1 MGQDAY
7 SPCPCGSG
15 KKLKFCCG
23 EILPELQRAQKL
35 VDNQPDVAEQ
45 ILRGLLEKH
54 PDKDSIVTLL
64 AELLQ
69 KAGRLSEVR
78 ELLIGHLRRQPD
90 HPQALLG
97 LAELCLI
104 EDGFEASRRLVH
116 RAFQL
121 CSRQN
126 PNAVALLSQRIA
138 RELMSSGCHLA
149 VREHLAMSVRYAQ
162 GELRKQAL
170 MMLASFEGSNEIA
183 YPCRGSNP
191 LLQVDGAVATQ
202 EQDQRARKLCLLGCF
217 EPAAIIYKRLTET
230 EADNGAVW
238 HNYGLCCAWDARHAD
253 AIPAMHKAAELLD
266 DKDLAAESEALAQLL
281 EAELSDD
288 KYTQVLLQLKVDS
301 ASEVLSRLDD
311 EATLNR
317 LPRSEEDEADETVR
331 TPSARYDVLSRAV
344 SEQDTAD
351 ADDLPEL
358 IGEVAVYDILDPDDA
373 EDSAV
378 IEISTT
384 DDRLPEIVVRL
395 RAVIG
400 QLITT
405 TADKEQPVAGME
417 YPAEQLIL
425 DRPLFKPAQMSEK
438 AFRGIRR
445 RWFDKAIEKW
455 LDRPHPALDQKTPRE
470 AASVSELQTALTATV
485 LNLHA
490 LALRSGETVDIPNLL
505 QQLNLPEATTVSVAA
520 SAQVS
525 AIPGY
530 RYYRIAVSELADSQ
544 LADFA
549 NRTTML
555 AFAQTA
561 KQCLDIAL
569 ERPESL
575 KKFGERRAALAR
587 AAIAREDGDYERAFE
602 CFEKARQ
609 FVAGETDAFRNLL
622 EIDVR
627 ELSCRLDDP
636 EDPGLIELLHK
647 FRDKYIRKIPEIA
660 EIVRA
665 QLEDSGCEHL
675 ISELDEGAP
684 VSSLVLPDAPA
695 GDEQESSGKLWLPGQ
710 D

>member
-7 SPCPCGSG
+7 APCPCGSG

-23 EILPELQRAQKL
+23 EILPELQRAQRL
-35 VDNQPDVAEQ
+35 VDNQPDVAEK
-45 ILRGLLEKH
+45 ILRSLHEKH
-54 PDKDSIVTLL
+54 PDKDSIISLL

-121 CSRQN
+121 CSKDN
-126 PNAVALLSQRIA
+126 PNAVALLAQRIA
-138 RELMSSGCHLA
+138 RELMTSGCHLA
-149 VREHLAMSVRYAQ
+149 VREHLAMSVRHAQ
-162 GELRKQAL
+162 GEMRKQAL
-170 MMLASFEGSNEIA
+170 MMLASFEGSNDVA

-191 LLQVDGAVATQ
+191 LIHVEGAVAVQ

-230 EADNGAVW
+230 DPENGAIW
-238 HNYGLCCAWDARHAD
+238 HNLGLCSAWDARHAD
-253 AIPAMHKAAELLD
+253 AIPALRKAAALLSD
-266 DKDLAAESEALAQLL
+266 SDLAAESEALAQLL

-288 KYTQVLLQLKVDS
+288 KYTQVLLQLEVDAVS
-301 ASEVLSRLDD
+301 DILTRLDD
-311 EATLNR
+311 DDSFQRIPPSAED
-317 LPRSEEDEADETVR
+317 EEDASVR
-331 TPSARYDVLSRAV
+331 KPAARYDVLSRAAT
-344 SEQDTAD
+344 EQDVEVP
-351 ADDLPEL
+351 DDLPEL
-358 IGEVAVYDILDPDDA
+358 IGEVAVYDVVDPDDEA
-373 EDSAV
+373 DSAV

-395 RAVIG
+395 RGLIG
-400 QLITT
+400 ELIRTSG
-405 TADKEQPVAGME
+405 DDESPNVGME
-417 YPAEQLIL
+417 YPKEQLL
-425 DRPLFKPAQMSEK
+425 FDRPLFKPPEMSEK
-438 AFRGIRR
+438 VFREVRR
-445 RWFDKAIEKW
+445 RSVARAVEQW
-455 LDRPHPALDQKTPRE
+455 LDRSHPGLGGKTPRE
-470 AASVSELQTALTATV
+470 AAADSGLKTALKASV

-490 LALRSGETVDIPNLL
+490 YALRSGETLDVPELL
-505 QQLNLPEATTVSVAA
+505 QQLNLPTGNQISVQ
-520 SAQVS
+520 SGGQVS

-530 RYYRIAVSELADSQ
+530 RYYRIAIDKLDDHQ

-561 KQCLDIAL
+561 KDCLDAVM

-575 KKFGERRAALAR
+575 QKFGERRAALAR
-587 AAIAREDGDYERAFE
+587 AAIAREDGDYQRAFE
-602 CFEKARQ
+602 CFEKAREW
-609 FVAGETDAFRNLL
+609 VAGEADAFRNLL

-636 EDPGLIELLHK
+636 TDPGLIDLLHK

-660 EIVRA
+660 EIVRT
-665 QLEDSGCEHL
+665 QLEDSGCSHL
-675 ISELDEGAP
+675 AKELDDDAA
-684 VSSLVLPDAPA
+684 VSTLVLPDQA
-695 GDEQESSGKLWLPGQ
+695 GESSGESAGKLWLPGQ